1 MYPHHLKIRKLL
13 RWNVR
18 PPEVGP
24 IRSGRVIVSQVMTA
38 GRLGCAAINRG
49 GYRLS
54 LADETPKCNRER
66 GLVRVFAAARLNQGF
81 RIGSLT
87 PAHGAPANDHPTLA
101 RLIINDS
108 QTPPWDNRD
117 GSARFPPNEFCGRI
131 PDYLLPI
138 LV

>member
-1 MYPHHLKIRKLL
+1 MR
-13 RWNVR
+13 R
-18 PPEVGP
+18 PLVAALA
-24 IRSGRVIVSQVMTA
+24 ILMA
-38 GRLGCAAINRG
+38 ARLPA
-49 GYRLS
+49 

-66 GLVRVFAAARLNQGF
+66 GFVRVFAAARFNRGF
-81 RIGSLT
+81 RIGS
-87 PAHGAPANDHPTLA
+87 PAPALGATANDHPTLA

-108 QTPPWDNRD
+108 QTPLWGNRD